1 MEQNRQEENAAD
13 GYNDVHKLLNTIQLN
28 TAKNDEIALKVT
40 NINTELV
47 SLLKRTDQIVK
58 DTGTIFKSFEN
69 FTIIEY
75 ANRERNI
82 KHLFTIVDENLS
94 NQHLDRVK
102 KYEKKSTF
110 LKYVLTG
117 SVFTLISSLF
127 ILGLSVYFAQNWYA
141 ENVRTKSEIREE
153 IFREISADG
162 QSIYNK
168 NDVDNLVE
176 NDRLLKLWIIENPSK
191 AESFIQFRQGY
202 KSKK

>member
-82 KHLFTIVDENLS
+82 KHLFAIVDENLS
-94 NQHLDRVK
+94 NQHLERVK

-117 SVFTLISSLF
+117 SVFTLVSSII

-176 NDRLLKLWIIENPSK
+176 NDKLLKLWIIENPSK
-191 AESFIQFRQGY
+191 AENFIQFRQGY